1 MTEPDVESIAA
12 GLRQQLADRLAAAGR
27 LRSPGWRAAVEA
39 VPRHELVPRF
49 YAETDAP
56 GLTTWAP
63 VTPEL
68 VGFDEWLRLAY
79 ADETLITQF
88 DGREI
93 DWADPQPVSNAHPT
107 SSSTL
112 PSLVVRMLEDLQVEE
127 GHMVTEYGTGTGYS
141 TALMCHYLADDRVT
155 SVETDPHV
163 SARARANLARCGY
176 RPRLLIGDGL
186 GGAPGCPL
194 AHRTIATM
202 GVRSI
207 PAAWVRQTR
216 PGGLIVA
223 TLRGWMRSLGLVR
236 LTVEDEHTAHGRFL
250 TGDPTFMMARQQD
263 APASFGMLPAPD
275 EGAIRD
281 TRYGPEVLT
290 MPDSGFVAQLAL
302 PHARHFSLPADDG
315 TVSTYVLDARNDAC
329 AVLTPDGDGWTVR
342 QGGPVLLWDA
352 IEQALALW
360 QDAASLGP
368 TEFGLTV
375 TPDAQHA
382 WLAAPDGPSWRLPA

>member
-56 GLTTWAP
+56 GLTTWVP

-68 VGFDEWLRLAY
+68 VGLDEWLRLAY

-163 SARARANLARCGY
+163 SARADANLARCGY

-186 GGAPGCPL
+186 GGAPGCPP

-275 EGAIRD
+275 EGATRD

-290 MPDSGFVAQLAL
+290 MRDSGFVAQLAL

-315 TVSTYVLDARNDAC
+315 TVSTYVLDARNDAF
-329 AVLTPDGDGWTVR
+329 AVLTPDGDGWAVR

-375 TPDAQHA
+375 TPDAQHV